1 MSKLTRVTAKV
12 FGATADGTLADPEIG
27 QFGSAKAG
35 TYVGTGDVA
44 TIQNL
49 SAWSNGWIDAV
60 TPTQQF
66 PSLPERTG
74 VDKVLSYQNAY
85 VLQQGIPEWDSATDY
100 YTNGFCSKN
109 GKIYFSKTDNNV
121 NNDPETDTVNWEEF
135 TSGGGSRNIGEIV
148 QSTIPL
154 TDAGLH
160 LLDGSLINGS
170 GIYSDFVDY
179 IADLYNS
186 LLPTARTVYNVN
198 IVGSLT
204 NTNGVLSGFSTSN
217 YATLPNTFNPSTYS
231 WEKFYKFTTGNDV
244 TTQQLIECFSSSSV
258 LGASIV
264 LQSGGLIVY
273 LSSTG
278 NTWNIASNV
287 SLSGTINAN
296 TTYYLRVTFDGSK
309 YEYKI
314 STDNETFTTI
324 GTITNSATIYPYDI
338 RLGINES
345 QANPFL
351 GSIDLNSSYINI
363 NGQRWWNGTTQ
374 IVDCFTA
381 EGSWQASVSQYGS
394 CGKFVYDSVNN
405 TVRLPKVTGFIEGAS
420 DVANLGDLTQAGLP
434 DHTHTYNPAYWGV
447 GTYYSTSGPGQ
458 VDYNQS
464 TTGLAS
470 ASNPIYGR
478 SNTVQPQSIKVL
490 YYIVIATS
498 TKTDIQ
504 VDIDE
509 IATDLNGKA
518 DVDLTNCTKPHIVET
533 YKNGASWYRKWS
545 DGFCEQG
552 GFVTGNGA
560 YGVITVNLLVPF
572 IDTNYIIYGTQIAW
586 DNSSW
591 YTSTY
596 NTAGSGV
603 SDVAGPAQNKTTT
616 TFQVQSC
623 SNRFWLACGYIN

>member
-85 VLQQGIPEWDSATDY
+85 VLQQGIPEWDSGTDY

-121 NNDPETDTVNWEEF
+121 NNDPETDTANWEEF
-135 TSGGGSRNIGEIV
+135 TSGGASRNIGEIV

-179 IADLYNS
+179 IAGLVTNYS
-186 LLPTARTVYNVN
+186 YLFTSE
-198 IVGSLT
+198 VGWQDSVT
-204 NTNGVLSGFSTSN
+204 NYGV
-217 YATLPNTFNPSTYS
+217 
-231 WEKFYKFTTGNDV
+231 
-244 TTQQLIECFSSSSV
+244 
-258 LGASIV
+258 
-264 LQSGGLIVY
+264 
-273 LSSTG
+273 
-278 NTWNIASNV
+278 
-287 SLSGTINAN
+287 
-296 TTYYLRVTFDGSK
+296 
-309 YEYKI
+309 
-314 STDNETFTTI
+314 
-324 GTITNSATIYPYDI
+324 
-338 RLGINES
+338 
-345 QANPFL
+345 
-351 GSIDLNSSYINI
+351 
-363 NGQRWWNGTTQ
+363 
-374 IVDCFTA
+374 
-381 EGSWQASVSQYGS
+381 
-394 CGKFVYDSVNN
+394 CGKFVYNSTNR
-405 TVRLPKVTGFIEGAS
+405 TVRLPKITGFVEGAS
-420 DVANLGDLTQAGLP
+420 GVTNLGDLTQAGLP
-434 DHTHTYNPAYWGV
+434 NITGQTLLEGAAQNGNA
-447 GTYYSTSGPGQ
+447 GTGALTGSGSSGTASTGGGPGD
-458 VDYNQS
+458 DYNW
-464 TTGLAS
+464 LINLNAS
-470 ASNPIYGR
+470 RSSSIYGR

-518 DVDLTNCTKPHIVET
+518 DVDLTNVNNAGTSRGAGWAMPSNT
-533 YKNGASWYRKWS
+533 YIDLTLGASGTTYTAPA
-545 DGFCEQG
+545 DGY
-552 GFVTGNGA
+552 VA
-560 YGVITVNLLVPF
+560 VV
-572 IDTNYIIYGTQIAW
+572 
-586 DNSSW
+586 
-591 YTSTY
+591 Y
-596 NTAGSGV
+596 NTVGTFSYCHIFNPTNAFGTTGVYGIDSLLGILQILPVRKGGTYRIDYGSL
-603 SDVAGPAQNKTTT
+603 
-616 TFQVQSC
+616 TFTSF
-623 SNRFWLACGYIN
+623 RFFYAVGSESEAN